1 MVWIL
6 TGTLQSSKDGRS
18 ALRAP
23 RRTLAD
29 PVELLDD
36 ANDVPPETSH
46 YLRPDRLY
54 RAGRLGVQANSNDF
68 RIKTN
73 AIPKNGLFDISTGAW
88 DEEMVVRQ
96 SLIPCRIVLKRCVS

>member
-6 TGTLQSSKDGRS
+6 TGTLQSSKDGQS
-18 ALRAP
+18 ALSAS
-23 RRTLAD
+23 LGAVAD
-29 PVELLDD
+29 PVAPLDE
-36 ANDVPPETSH
+36 ANEVPAETSH

-73 AIPKNGLFDISTGAW
+73 TISKAGLWDISTGAW
-88 DEEMVVRQ
+88 NEEMVVRRP
-96 SLIPCRIVLKRCVS
+96 LYRPRPLLMRR